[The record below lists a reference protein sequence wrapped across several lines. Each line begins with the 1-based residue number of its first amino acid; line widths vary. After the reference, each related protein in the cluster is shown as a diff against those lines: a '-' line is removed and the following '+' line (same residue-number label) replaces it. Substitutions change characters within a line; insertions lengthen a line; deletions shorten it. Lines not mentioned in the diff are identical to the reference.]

1 MLADSVGF
9 VTDFFANCG
18 LEFAKSHFTNKINE
32 NQLKNRL
39 KEFLNSQEKFNEVC
53 SLEEEIDFQ
62 GFQDYTLDALVPD
75 FEKWIY
81 GYSPKECEEARDAII
96 NKCIVYSSAQTPE
109 AIKRVSSMA
118 AIAISIIKDFYKN
131 KVDKDLWIVAN
142 QIEDNLSN
150 QMSEST
156 QAITNAIEAL
166 DNKREASDNKIDNI
180 DKKLD
185 NLSNY
190 SLDSIRIN
198 AERGNVQDVENKLST
213 IINIVSTTHPLFP
226 DYRYVMSNNKL
237 YSVPLNESAEKKY
250 PPHFLCHGTV
260 KLGEKIINNF
270 NTSTLDF
277 ADRHQLKI
285 SIHLSHVQKMLGDI
299 IDKAPNEAIEME
311 GKTLVRYPKPF
322 PPAMPYSISA
332 GKKVYFP
339 YIELRIEEIDDN
351 NTIILTNTEQS
362 PSHIRI
368 RIEISEDMKCNN
380 FQVHLSSPTN
390 NEILSYLKWIKSL
403 SDGEQLSFTSLKD
416 NQQFISGNVTSVNY
430 TPNFD
435 CIDDEIEFLERIC
448 QIERYFNENLL
459 IPEWIYDTDIFGVY
473 YLSELI
479 QGRNIEAQWEEH
491 YFNVI
496 VNASSR
502 DKLLRIDN
510 KELSLSFI
518 GNVTITIF
526 EKQYHVKII
535 RLLKSALPKDVERFR
550 KKVEYA
556 DDGETV
562 KLVYVAGSTNDFVD
576 KIAPED
582 MEIGNIYSL
591 E

>member
-9 VTDFFANCG
+9 VTEFFANCG

-39 KEFLNSQEKFNEVC
+39 KEFLISQEKFNEVC
-53 SLEEEIDFQ
+53 SIAEEIDFQ
-62 GFQDYTLDALVPD
+62 GFQDYTLDDLVPD

-81 GYSPKECEEARDAII
+81 GYSPKESGEAQDAII
-96 NKCIVYSSAQTPE
+96 NKCIEYSSAQTPE
-109 AIKRVSSMA
+109 ARKRVSSMA
-118 AIAISIIKDFYKN
+118 AIAIAIIKDFYKN

-299 IDKAPNEAIEME
+299 IDEAQNEAIEME

-362 PSHIRI
+362 PSHISI
-368 RIEISEDMKCNN
+368 RIEISEDMNCNN
-380 FQVHLSSPTN
+380 FQVYLSSPTN
-390 NEILSYLKWIKSL
+390 DEILSFLKWIKSL
-403 SDGEQLSFTSLKD
+403 YDGEQLSFTSLKD
-416 NQQFISGNVTSVNY
+416 NQEFISGNVTSVNY
-430 TPNFD
+430 IPNFD

-479 QGRNIEAQWEEH
+479 QGRDIEAQWEEH

-510 KELSLSFI
+510 KELSL
-518 GNVTITIF
+518 
-526 EKQYHVKII
+526 
-535 RLLKSALPKDVERFR
+535 
-550 KKVEYA
+550 
-556 DDGETV
+556 
-562 KLVYVAGSTNDFVD
+562 
-576 KIAPED
+576 
-582 MEIGNIYSL
+582 
-591 E
+591 

>member
-9 VTDFFANCG
+9 VTEFFANCG

-39 KEFLNSQEKFNEVC
+39 KEFLISQEKFNEVC
-53 SLEEEIDFQ
+53 SIAEEIDFQ
-62 GFQDYTLDALVPD
+62 GFQDYTLDDLVPD

-81 GYSPKECEEARDAII
+81 GSSPKERRKARDAII
-96 NKCIVYSSAQTPE
+96 NKCIEYSSAQTPE
-109 AIKRVSSMA
+109 ARKRVSSMA
-118 AIAISIIKDFYKN
+118 AIAIAIIKDFYKN

-299 IDKAPNEAIEME
+299 IDEAQNEAIEME

-322 PPAMPYSISA
+322 PPALPYSISA
-332 GKKVYFP
+332 GKKVYF
-339 YIELRIEEIDDN
+339 L
-351 NTIILTNTEQS
+351 
-362 PSHIRI
+362 
-368 RIEISEDMKCNN
+368 
-380 FQVHLSSPTN
+380 
-390 NEILSYLKWIKSL
+390 YLH
-403 SDGEQLSFTSLKD
+403 E
-416 NQQFISGNVTSVNY
+416 
-430 TPNFD
+430 
-435 CIDDEIEFLERIC
+435 
-448 QIERYFNENLL
+448 
-459 IPEWIYDTDIFGVY
+459 
-473 YLSELI
+473 
-479 QGRNIEAQWEEH
+479 
-491 YFNVI
+491 
-496 VNASSR
+496 
-502 DKLLRIDN
+502 
-510 KELSLSFI
+510 
-518 GNVTITIF
+518 
-526 EKQYHVKII
+526 
-535 RLLKSALPKDVERFR
+535 
-550 KKVEYA
+550 
-556 DDGETV
+556 
-562 KLVYVAGSTNDFVD
+562 
-576 KIAPED
+576 
-582 MEIGNIYSL
+582 
-591 E
+591 